1 MRKRDSAS
9 CALVRCIRLEGIIID
24 KEVQAE
30 VLLGRVRLRG
40 GMIEFALDRGKH
52 PSLRKA
58 QAATTDNAPFA
69 NLM

>member
-1 MRKRDSAS
+1 L
-9 CALVRCIRLEGIIID
+9 CARALRVEGIIVG
-24 KEVQAE
+24 KKVQAE
-30 VLLGRVRLRG
+30 VLLARVRLRA